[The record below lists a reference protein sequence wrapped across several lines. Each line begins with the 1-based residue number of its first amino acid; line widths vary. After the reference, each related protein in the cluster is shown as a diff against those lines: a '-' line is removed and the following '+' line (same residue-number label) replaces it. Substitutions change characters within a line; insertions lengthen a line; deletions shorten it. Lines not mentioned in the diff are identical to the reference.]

1 MPRKAPSSVE
11 EVRLTLGDYERRQL
25 TEAVDAYNRDKW
37 LENVP
42 YMIMAG
48 AGSVAAAGLF
58 LAGYGLY
65 NWFNLPSIKDV
76 ISDAWDNS
84 KLFFTPYIDP
94 ILGDT
99 KTGQYTSYNA
109 YLKYIDGPTWNI
121 ISKGGWAEQKP
132 LTINSATNSLE
143 GELKTLESVL
153 AKFQQMSDSASPLM
167 IPLGTRGVTKTEK
180 AIADHKI
187 KAAYILYALQ
197 NVIWSKGKG
206 QAAATAHIPPSEWFP
221 EGTNWPPPAGL

>member
-1 MPRKAPSSVE
+1 MPRKAPSNVE
-11 EVRLTLGDYERRQL
+11 EVRITLGDFERRQL

-42 YMIMAG
+42 NLILAG

-65 NWFNLPSIKDV
+65 NWFNLPAIKDV
-76 ISDAWDNS
+76 IADAWDNS
-84 KLFFTPYIDP
+84 KTFFTPYIDP
-94 ILGDT
+94 VLGDT

-109 YLKYIDGPTWNI
+109 FLKYIDGPTWNI
-121 ISKGGWAEQKP
+121 ISKGGWAAQKP
-132 LTINSATNSLE
+132 LTINSATNALQ
-143 GELKTLESVL
+143 GDLDVLESAL
-153 AKFQQMSDSASPLM
+153 ARFEQLSESSGPWGT
-167 IPLGTRGVTKTEK
+167 LGARGVTKTEK

-187 KAAYILYALQ
+187 KSAYVLYALQ